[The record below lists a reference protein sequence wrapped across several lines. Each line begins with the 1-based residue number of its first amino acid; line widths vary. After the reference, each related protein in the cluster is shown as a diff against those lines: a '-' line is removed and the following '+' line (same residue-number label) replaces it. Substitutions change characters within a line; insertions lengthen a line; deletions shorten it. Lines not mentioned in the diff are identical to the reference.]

1 MEHNRELREFLR
13 TRRARITPEQAGV
26 QPHPG
31 PRRVP
36 GLRREE
42 VAYLAGVS
50 ADYYA
55 RLEQG
60 RDLNISDSVL
70 DAVARALRLSPTER
84 DHLFDLARP
93 PRARSRRRA
102 PAAQRIRP
110 GLVNLLAS
118 LAHIPMFVI
127 GHRMDILAS
136 NRLAHSVL
144 TDFDAL
150 PARQRNFARYVFLD
164 PTARE
169 RFEEWESMAADSVA
183 NLRRYS
189 GRFPHDPRL
198 AELIGELSVRDADFR
213 RWWAGYDVHF
223 ATHCVKHVHH
233 PDVGAMVFHGE
244 TLVFPEDPD
253 QMVNLFTVE
262 PDSPSAESLRLLG
275 SLASTP
281 LDSPA

>member
-1 MEHNRELREFLR
+1 MEHNTELREFLR

-60 RDLNISDSVL
+60 RNLNISDSVL
-70 DAVARALRLSPTER
+70 DAVARALRLNATER
-84 DHLFDLARP
+84 DHLFALARP
-93 PRARSRRRA
+93 PHGRSRRRS

-110 GLVNLLAS
+110 GVLHLLAG
-118 LAHIPMFVI
+118 LDHLPMFMI

-136 NRLAHSVL
+136 NRLAHALL

-150 PARQRNFARYVFLD
+150 PARERNFARYLFLD

-169 RFEEWESMAADSVA
+169 RFVEWDEMAADSVA

-189 GRFPHDPRL
+189 SRFPHDPRL
-198 AELIGELSVRDADFR
+198 ADLIGELSVQDADFR
-213 RWWAGYDVHF
+213 RWWADYDVRY
-223 ATHCVKHVHH
+223 ATHRVKHVRH
-233 PDVGAMVFHGE
+233 PAVGELVLDCE
-244 TLVFPEDPD
+244 TLVFPDDPD
-253 QMVNLFTVE
+253 QMINLLTVE
-262 PDSPSAESLRLLG
+262 PNSPSDRSLRLLG
-275 SLASTP
+275 SLTSAP
-281 LDSPA
+281 LEFEA